1 MNRHIV
7 NNFSICTNHI
17 PLERFHQISFERM
30 KLIISIVQHSAFV
43 KRIMKRVKNRVQR
56 RFLKG

>member
-7 NNFSICTNHI
+7 NNFSISINHI
-17 PLERFHQISFERM
+17 PLECFHQTNFERM

-43 KRIMKRVKNRVQR
+43 KHIMKSVKNRVQR